1 MKYSKQRNLIREKI
15 MNRHDHPTAQT
26 IYDEI
31 KTEDNSIS
39 LATVYRNLN
48 QLAENG
54 EIRRVTFSGNTEHYD
69 PILDEHFHFVC
80 ERCGEIKDLSI
91 KTQFGKMDEVIAD
104 ETGGIIKTHDL
115 IIRGLCKKCKKE
127 GM

>member
-15 MNRHDHPTAQT
+15 MGRHDHPTAQT

-39 LATVYRNLN
+39 LATVYRNIN

-54 EIRRVTFSGNTEHYD
+54 EIRRVAYQGNTEHYD

-80 ERCGEIKDLSI
+80 ERCGDPDSIWHVRRRTTHRQYGSLS
-91 KTQFGKMDEVIAD
+91 GYGRRSV
-104 ETGGIIKTHDL
+104 HRL
-115 IIRGLCKKCKKE
+115 WS
-127 GM
+127 